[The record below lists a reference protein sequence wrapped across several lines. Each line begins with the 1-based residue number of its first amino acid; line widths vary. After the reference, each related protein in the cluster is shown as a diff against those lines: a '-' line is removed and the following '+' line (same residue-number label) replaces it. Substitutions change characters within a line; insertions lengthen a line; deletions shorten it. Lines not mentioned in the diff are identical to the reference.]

1 MKLNLIILFVTV
13 FGVNAFELPYYEAK
27 YKFESDEINITGIRK
42 FNKNSEGYEIEFQ
55 ASNLFAG
62 MNFSS
67 LFDFENYKVIPRSYD
82 VKIKPKFLDRD
93 QFIKFDYMNN
103 QIVSTGSNKWSEIIN
118 KDLLIMDPLN
128 VQIMIRTLVK
138 DNKTEFSLNIVDMQ
152 KGGFKEY
159 DFEVMGNE
167 MCVFNNEEINC
178 VVLQRSRE
186 GSNRKVTYYLMEKYE
201 YMFLKIVDIN
211 PERKNTLSLVEIL
224 SFG

>member
-67 LFDFENYKVIPRSYD
+67 LFDFENYKVIPKSYD

-118 KDLLIMDPLN
+118 KDLIIMDPLN

-138 DNKTEFSLNIVDMQ
+138 ENKTEFSLNIVDMQ

-159 DFEVMGNE
+159 DFEVLGNE

>member
-1 MKLNLIILFVTV
+1 MKLNLFILFVTV
-13 FGVNAFELPYYEAK
+13 FSIKAVELPYYEAK

-42 FNKNSEGYEIEFQ
+42 FDKNSEGYEIEFQ

-67 LFDFENYKVIPRSYD
+67 LFDFENYNVISRSYD
-82 VKIKPKFLDRD
+82 VKIKPKFLDRN

-138 DNKTEFSLNIVDMQ
+138 ENKTEFSLNIVDMQ

-186 GSNRKVTYYLMEKYE
+186 GSNRIVTYYLMEKYE

>member
-13 FGVNAFELPYYEAK
+13 FSVNAFELPFYEAK

-67 LFDFENYKVIPRSYD
+67 LFDFENYKVIPKSYD

-103 QIVSTGSNKWSEIIN
+103 QILSTGSNKWSEIIN

-138 DNKTEFSLNIVDMQ
+138 ENKTEFSLNIVDMQ

>member
-67 LFDFENYKVIPRSYD
+67 LFDFENYKVIPKSYD

>member
-67 LFDFENYKVIPRSYD
+67 LFDFENYKVIPKSYD

-103 QIVSTGSNKWSEIIN
+103 QIVSTGSNKWSEIVN

-138 DNKTEFSLNIVDMQ
+138 ENKTEFSLNIVDMQ

-159 DFEVMGNE
+159 DFEVLGNE
-167 MCVFNNEEINC
+167 MCVFDNEEINC

-201 YMFLKIVDIN
+201 YMFLKIIDIN

>member
-67 LFDFENYKVIPRSYD
+67 LFDYENYKVIPKSYD

-138 DNKTEFSLNIVDMQ
+138 ENKTEFSLNIVDMQ

-201 YMFLKIVDIN
+201 YMFLKIIDIN

>member
-67 LFDFENYKVIPRSYD
+67 LFDFENYKVIPKSYD

-103 QIVSTGSNKWSEIIN
+103 QIVSTGSNKWSEIVN

-128 VQIMIRTLVK
+128 VQIMIRKLVK
-138 DNKTEFSLNIVDMQ
+138 ENKTEFSLNIVDMQ

-159 DFEVMGNE
+159 DFEVLGNE

>member
-1 MKLNLIILFVTV
+1 MKLNLFILFVTV
-13 FGVNAFELPYYEAK
+13 FSINAFELPYYEAK

-67 LFDFENYKVIPRSYD
+67 MFYFENYKVVPSSYD

-103 QIVSTGSNKWSEIIN
+103 QIVSSGSNKWSEIIN

-128 VQIMIRTLVK
+128 VQIMIRTLIK
-138 DNKTEFSLNIVDMQ
+138 KNKTKFSLNIVDMQ

-159 DFEVMGNE
+159 NFEVMGNE
-167 MCVFNNEEINC
+167 ICVFNKEEINC
-178 VVLQRSRE
+178 VVLERSRE

>member
-67 LFDFENYKVIPRSYD
+67 LFDFENYKVIPKSYD

-118 KDLLIMDPLN
+118 KNLLIMDPLN
-128 VQIMIRTLVK
+128 VQIMIRKLVK
-138 DNKTEFSLNIVDMQ
+138 ENKTEFSLNIVDMQ

-159 DFEVMGNE
+159 DFEVLGNE

>member
-67 LFDFENYKVIPRSYD
+67 LFDFENYKVIPKSYD

-103 QIVSTGSNKWSEIIN
+103 QIVSTGSNEWSEIIN

>member
-67 LFDFENYKVIPRSYD
+67 LFDFENYKVIPKSYD

-138 DNKTEFSLNIVDMQ
+138 ENKTEFSLNIVDMQ

-167 MCVFNNEEINC
+167 MCMFNKEEINC

-201 YMFLKIVDIN
+201 YMFLKIIDIN

>member
-1 MKLNLIILFVTV
+1 MKLNIFILFMIV
-13 FGVNAFELPYYEAK
+13 FSINAVELPYYEAK

-42 FNKNSEGYEIEFQ
+42 FNKNSEGYQIEFQ

-103 QIVSTGSNKWSEIIN
+103 QIVSTGSYKWSEIIN
-118 KDLLIMDPLN
+118 NDFLIMDPLN

-138 DNKTEFSLNIVDMQ
+138 ESKTEFSLNIVDMQ

-159 DFEVMGNE
+159 DFEVLGDE
-167 MCVFNNEEINC
+167 MCVFDNEEINC

>member
-42 FNKNSEGYEIEFQ
+42 FDKNSEGYEIEFQ

-67 LFDFENYKVIPRSYD
+67 LFDFENYKVIPKSYD
-82 VKIKPKFLDRD
+82 IKIKPKFLDRD

-138 DNKTEFSLNIVDMQ
+138 ENKTEFSLNIVDMQ

>member
-42 FNKNSEGYEIEFQ
+42 FNKNSEGYQIEFQ

-103 QIVSTGSNKWSEIIN
+103 QIVSTGSYKWSEIIN
-118 KDLLIMDPLN
+118 NDFLIMDPLN

-138 DNKTEFSLNIVDMQ
+138 ESKTEFSLNIVDMQ

-167 MCVFNNEEINC
+167 MCMFNKEEINC

-201 YMFLKIVDIN
+201 YMFLKIIDIN

>member
-1 MKLNLIILFVTV
+1 MKLNIFILFMIV
-13 FGVNAFELPYYEAK
+13 FSINAVELPYYEAK

-138 DNKTEFSLNIVDMQ
+138 ENKTEFSLNIVDMQ

-186 GSNRKVTYYLMEKYE
+186 GSNRRVTYYLMEKYE

>member
-13 FGVNAFELPYYEAK
+13 FSVNAFELPYYEAK

-93 QFIKFDYMNN
+93 QFIRFDYMNN

-138 DNKTEFSLNIVDMQ
+138 ENKTEFSLNIVDMQ

-201 YMFLKIVDIN
+201 YMFLKIIDIN

>member
-42 FNKNSEGYEIEFQ
+42 FNKNSEGYQIEFQ

-67 LFDFENYKVIPRSYD
+67 LFDFDNYKVIPRSYD

>member
-67 LFDFENYKVIPRSYD
+67 LFDFENYKVIPKSYD

-93 QFIKFDYMNN
+93 QFIKFDYLNN
-103 QIVSTGSNKWSEIIN
+103 QIVSTGSNKWSEIVN

-128 VQIMIRTLVK
+128 VQIMIRKLVK
-138 DNKTEFSLNIVDMQ
+138 EKKTEFSLNIVDMQ

>member
-1 MKLNLIILFVTV
+1 MKLNLIIIFVTV
-13 FGVNAFELPYYEAK
+13 FSVNAFELPYYEAK

-55 ASNLFAG
+55 ASNLLAG

-103 QIVSTGSNKWSEIIN
+103 QIISAGSNKWSEIIK

-159 DFEVMGNE
+159 DFEVTGNE

-201 YMFLKIVDIN
+201 YMFLKIIDIN

>member
-13 FGVNAFELPYYEAK
+13 FSINAVELPQYEAK
-27 YKFESDEINITGIRK
+27 YKFESEEINITGIRK

-67 LFDFENYKVIPRSYD
+67 LFDFENYNVISRSYD
-82 VKIKPKFLDRD
+82 VKIKPKFLDRN

-186 GSNRKVTYYLMEKYE
+186 GSNRIVTYYLMEKYE

>member
-67 LFDFENYKVIPRSYD
+67 LFDFENYKVVPKSYD

-103 QIVSTGSNKWSEIIN
+103 QIVSTGSNKWLEIIN

-138 DNKTEFSLNIVDMQ
+138 ENKTEFSLNIVDMQ